1 MLTRFVAEPINTLSN
16 LSFIVFGIL
25 GATHEL
31 RQRSKRSYV
40 MLHSTVVMVG
50 IGSMLFHG
58 TLTTWGQQLDELP
71 MVWHLLTALDCLN
84 REATTSIGTNKDM
97 YSGLLIT
104 YALIFSIGHM
114 ILQTTT
120 AFQVHF
126 GVLLGLALIRMYKRF
141 HNVDAGPNGP
151 LLIVLFAISGIL
163 AFSCW
168 LLDYHGCAYVSQLP
182 INPHGHMWWHI
193 GMGYSAYCSVVMLK
207 VFESAEAGKLLDIKF
222 WCGLP
227 FAYRTPGVV
236 DMEYGSENC
245 QIF

>member
-1 MLTRFVAEPINTLSN
+1 
-16 LSFIVFGIL
+16 
-25 GATHEL
+25 
-31 RQRSKRSYV
+31 

-50 IGSMLFHG
+50 LGSMLFHG
-58 TLTTWGQQLDELP
+58 TLTAWGQQLDELP

-84 REATTSIGTNKDM
+84 REASASCGTNKDM

-104 YALIFSIGHM
+104 YALIFSVGHL

-126 GVLLGLALIRMYKRF
+126 GVLLGLALIRMYRRF
-141 HNVDAGPNGP
+141 ANVDAGQNGQVM
-151 LLIVLFAISGIL
+151 IALFSISGL
-163 AFSCW
+163 TAFAFW
-168 LLDYHGCAYVSQLP
+168 LLDYHGCAYVSALP
-182 INPHGHMWWHI
+182 INPHGHMMWHI
-193 GMGYSAYCSVVMLK
+193 GMGYSAYCYVVMLK
-207 VFESAEAGKLLDIKF
+207 VFESAEAGKMLDIKF

-227 FAYRTPGVV
+227 FAYRTAGVV